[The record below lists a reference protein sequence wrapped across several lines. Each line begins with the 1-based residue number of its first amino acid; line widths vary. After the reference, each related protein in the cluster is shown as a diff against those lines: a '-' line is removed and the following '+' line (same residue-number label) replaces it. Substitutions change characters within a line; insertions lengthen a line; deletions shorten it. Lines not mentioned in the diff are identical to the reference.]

1 MAGVPIRSTEVAQA
15 ASVETVVVATARTSY
30 GRLVALLAARD
41 GDLAASEDALSEA
54 FAAALQTWPSRGIP
68 SNPDAW
74 LLTTARNRLINAHR
88 HEAVKL
94 RGMDEILRRMD
105 APSAASEPIPDPR
118 LALMFVC
125 AHPAIQE
132 DMRTPL
138 MLQTILGLDAA
149 AIASAFLVSPTTMGQ
164 RLVRA
169 KAKIKAAGIG
179 FKVPDLDALP
189 GRLDD
194 VLSAIYAAFGTS
206 FDAVAGTDDRNLSLA
221 EEAIFLARLV
231 VSLLPEEPEALG
243 LLALMLYIDARKAA
257 RSGPDGEFV
266 PLKDQDAKLWDRTKI
281 IEAEALLARAAKLNR
296 LGRFQIEAAIQ
307 SIHIQAPITGTTN
320 WVALR
325 SFHELLLTHRP
336 SIGAFVSYAAVL
348 QAMGQGRAALEVLFS
363 LDAGDVSTYQPFW
376 VTLAAAH
383 RACGEAGA
391 AAVAMER
398 AIGLTENP
406 RVRAFLLGERSKASP
421 PQSPSGNL
429 SAL

>member
-1 MAGVPIRSTEVAQA
+1 MADARVSSATPPGKDKI
-15 ASVETVVVATARTSY
+15 VETVVGAARASY

-54 FAAALQTWPSRGIP
+54 FAAALETWPKRGIP
-68 SNPDAW
+68 TNPDAW

-105 APSAASEPIPDPR
+105 APSAAQEPIPDQR

-132 DMRTPL
+132 DVRTPL

-149 AIASAFLVSPTTMGQ
+149 QIASAFLVSPTTMGQ

-179 FKVPDLDALP
+179 FKIPDLDALP
-189 GRLDD
+189 ARLED

-206 FDAVAGTDDRNLSLA
+206 FDAVAGSDDRNISLA
-221 EEAIFLARLV
+221 EEAIFLARLL
-231 VSLLPEEPEALG
+231 VSLMPQEPEALG
-243 LLALMLYIDARKAA
+243 LLALMLYVDARKAA
-257 RSGPDGEFV
+257 RWGPDGDFV
-266 PLKDQDAKLWDRTKI
+266 PLKDQDATLWERAKI
-281 IEAEALLARAAKLNR
+281 IEAEDLLVRASKLNR

-307 SIHIQAPITGTTN
+307 SIYIQAPITGTTN
-320 WVALR
+320 WAALR

-348 QAMGQGRAALEVLFS
+348 QAMGQGRSALDVLFS
-363 LDAGDVSTYQPFW
+363 LDAGDVSTYQPYW

-383 RACGEAGA
+383 RACEEGDA
-391 AAVAMER
+391 AAAAMER

-406 RVRAFLLGERSKASP
+406 KVRAFLLSQREG
-421 PQSPSGNL
+421 
-429 SAL
+429 

>member
-1 MAGVPIRSTEVAQA
+1 MAGENTVSTEVAKA
-15 ASVETVVVATARTSY
+15 ASVEATVIAAARASY

-54 FAAALQTWPSRGIP
+54 FAAALQAWPTRGIP
-68 SNPDAW
+68 ANPDAW

-94 RGMDEILRRMD
+94 RGIDEILRRMY
-105 APSAASEPIPDPR
+105 APSAAHEPIPDQR

-125 AHPAIQE
+125 AHLAIQE
-132 DMRTPL
+132 DVRTPL

-149 AIASAFLVSPTTMGQ
+149 QIASAFLISPTTMGQ

-179 FKVPDLDALP
+179 FKIPDLDALP
-189 GRLDD
+189 ARLED

-206 FDAVAGTDDRNLSLA
+206 FDAVAGSDDQNVSLA

-231 VSLLPEEPEALG
+231 VALMPQEPDALG
-243 LLALMLYIDARKAA
+243 LLALMLYIDARTPA
-257 RSGPDGEFV
+257 RGGAEDPFI
-266 PLKDQDAKLWDRTKI
+266 PLKQQDATLWERDKI
-281 IEAEALLARAAKLNR
+281 IEAEGLLVRASKLKR

-307 SIHIQAPITGTTN
+307 SIHVQAPITGATN
-320 WVALR
+320 WAALR

-336 SIGAFVSYAAVL
+336 SIGAYVSYAAVL
-348 QAMGQGRAALEVLFS
+348 QAMGQGQAALEVLFS
-363 LDAGDVSTYQPFW
+363 LEAADVSQYQPYW

-383 RACGEAGA
+383 RVCGDDTATMA
-391 AAVAMER
+391 AMDR

-406 RVRAFLLGERSKASP
+406 KVRAFLLRERAAGSV
-421 PQSPSGNL
+421 
-429 SAL
+429 

>member
-1 MAGVPIRSTEVAQA
+1 MADARVSPATIPGKDKI
-15 ASVETVVVATARTSY
+15 VETVVATARASY

-54 FAAALQTWPSRGIP
+54 FAAALETWPKRGIP
-68 SNPDAW
+68 TNPDAW

-105 APSAASEPIPDPR
+105 APSAAREPIPDQR
-118 LALMFVC
+118 LALLFVC

-132 DMRTPL
+132 DVRTPL

-149 AIASAFLVSPTTMGQ
+149 QIASAFLVSPTTMGQ

-179 FKVPDLDALP
+179 FKIPELDVLP
-189 GRLDD
+189 ARLED

-206 FDAVAGTDDRNLSLA
+206 FDAVAGSDDRNISLA
-221 EEAIFLARLV
+221 EEAIFLARLL
-231 VSLLPEEPEALG
+231 VSLMPQEPEALG
-243 LLALMLYIDARKAA
+243 LLALMLYVDARKVA
-257 RSGPDGEFV
+257 RWGPDGAFV
-266 PLKDQDAKLWDRTKI
+266 PLKDQDATLWERAKI
-281 IEAEALLARAAKLNR
+281 IEAEDLLVRASKLNW
-296 LGRFQIEAAIQ
+296 LGRFQLEAAIQ
-307 SIHIQAPITGTTN
+307 SIHIQAPISGATN
-320 WVALR
+320 WAALR
-325 SFHELLLTHRP
+325 SFHELLLAHRP

-348 QAMGQGRAALEVLFS
+348 QAMGQARSALEVLFS
-363 LDAGDVSTYQPFW
+363 LDAGDVSAYQPFW

-383 RACGEAGA
+383 RACEEGDA
-391 AAVAMER
+391 AAAAMER

-406 RVRAFLLGERSKASP
+406 KVRAFLLSHRGD
-421 PQSPSGNL
+421 
-429 SAL
+429 

>member
-1 MAGVPIRSTEVAQA
+1 MVGDHTRSTEVALA
-15 ASVETVVVATARTSY
+15 ASVEAVVVATARNSY

-149 AIASAFLVSPTTMGQ
+149 AIASAFLISPTTMGQ

-206 FDAVAGTDDRNLSLA
+206 FDAVAGSDDRNLSLA

-231 VSLLPEEPEALG
+231 VSLLPKEPEALG

-307 SIHIQAPITGTTN
+307 SIHIQAPITGATN
-320 WVALR
+320 WAALR

-363 LDAGDVSTYQPFW
+363 LDTADVSTYQPFW
-376 VTLAAAH
+376 VTLAAAR

-406 RVRAFLLGERSKASP
+406 RVRAFLLGERAS
-421 PQSPSGNL
+421 G
-429 SAL
+429 